1 MNKQIYITK
10 NDYESLIKLLKE
22 KRPHDIYDETLLSEL
37 KKGKIVDSKEIP
49 DDVITMNSKVNFTDV
64 ESDSNFTYWLV
75 FPKDSNPDKNK
86 ISILSPIGTALLG
99 YRCGDVISLEV
110 PTGQKKLRVEK
121 IIYQPEAEGNYDL

>member
-22 KRPHDIYDETLLSEL
+22 KRPHDIYDETLLGEL
-37 KKGKIVDSKEIP
+37 KKGRIVDSKEIP